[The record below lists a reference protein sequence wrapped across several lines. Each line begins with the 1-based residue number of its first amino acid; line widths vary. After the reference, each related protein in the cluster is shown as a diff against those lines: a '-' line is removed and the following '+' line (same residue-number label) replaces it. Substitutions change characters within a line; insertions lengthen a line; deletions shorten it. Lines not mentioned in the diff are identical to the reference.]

1 MQTTEKGDVCMSGK
15 LKNATLEE
23 IKNFIEEEL
32 NKNSEP
38 ISDVKAIYEFHIT
51 GEEEDTFQ
59 LQLQGGQAKIV
70 QGDKE
75 VADCVLTMSFKSFQQ
90 FLIGKLSGTVAFMTG
105 KLKLKGDISKALK
118 LESILKQYKIQ

>member
-1 MQTTEKGDVCMSGK
+1 MSGK